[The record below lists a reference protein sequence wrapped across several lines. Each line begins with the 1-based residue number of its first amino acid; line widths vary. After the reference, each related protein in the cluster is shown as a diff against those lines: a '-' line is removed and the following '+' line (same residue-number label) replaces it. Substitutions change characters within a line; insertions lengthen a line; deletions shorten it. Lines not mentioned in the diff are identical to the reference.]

1 MLFAKSALVL
11 SFLALGN
18 IAAAAVPRACLL
30 DALSNEPSPG
40 DLKAVCV
47 DKVQTKIESLCSDD
61 DKQDALKQFADTCS
75 SAGHKVVVNTSTSSS
90 ASSTGTSTADSKSS
104 SSGFVTATA
113 TSTSGSGSSSS
124 AGVIPTSGSDSD
136 SNSGSGSGSGTNPS
150 STSSSGVPLHTA
162 NAGSSDRHIPA
173 AAFAAVVFVASPLR
187 YSKEINLVTILCSLI

>member
-1 MLFAKSALVL
+1 MLFAKSALFL

-18 IAAAAVPRACLL
+18 IAAAAGPKACLL
-30 DALSNEPSPG
+30 EALGNEPSPG

-61 DKQDALKQFADTCS
+61 DKQDALKQFADTCTA
-75 SAGHKVVVNTSTSSS
+75 AGHKVVVDTSTSSS
-90 ASSTGTSTADSKSS
+90 ASSTGTSTAGSKSS

-124 AGVIPTSGSDSD
+124 AGTTSGSDSG
-136 SNSGSGSGSGTNPS
+136 SSSESGSGSGTNPS

-173 AAFAAVVFVASPLR
+173 AAFAAVVFVGFAATL
-187 YSKEINLVTILCSLI
+187 

>member
-1 MLFAKSALVL
+1 MLFAKSALFL

-18 IAAAAVPRACLL
+18 IAAAAGPKACLL
-30 DALSNEPSPG
+30 EALGNEPSPG

-61 DKQDALKQFADTCS
+61 DKQDALKQFADTCTA
-75 SAGHKVVVNTSTSSS
+75 AGHKVVVNTSTSSS
-90 ASSTGTSTADSKSS
+90 ASSTGTSTAGSKSS

-124 AGVIPTSGSDSD
+124 AGTTSGSD
-136 SNSGSGSGSGTNPS
+136 SGSGSGTNPS

-173 AAFAAVVFVASPLR
+173 AAFAAVVFVGFAATL
-187 YSKEINLVTILCSLI
+187 

>member
-30 DALSNEPSPG
+30 EVIGNEPKPS
-40 DLKAVCV
+40 DFKAVCV
-47 DKVQTKIESLCSDD
+47 DKVQTKIESVCSDD
-61 DKQDALKQFADTCS
+61 DKKDALKQFADTCS
-75 SAGHKVVVNTSTSSS
+75 SAGHKIVVNTSTSST

-113 TSTSGSGSSSS
+113 TSTSGSGSS
-124 AGVIPTSGSDSD
+124 AGVNPTSGSDSG
-136 SNSGSGSGSGTNPS
+136 SNSGSGSGSA
-150 STSSSGVPLHTA
+150 TSSAGVPLHT

-173 AAFAAVVFVASPLR
+173 AAFAAVVFVGFAATL
-187 YSKEINLVTILCSLI
+187 

>member
-1 MLFAKSALVL
+1 MLFAKSALFL

-18 IAAAAVPRACLL
+18 IAAAAGPKACLL
-30 DALSNEPSPG
+30 EALGTEPSPG

-61 DKQDALKQFADTCS
+61 DKQDALKQFADTCTA
-75 SAGHKVVVNTSTSSS
+75 AGHKVVVNTSTSSS
-90 ASSTGTSTADSKSS
+90 ASSTGTSTAGSKSS

-113 TSTSGSGSSSS
+113 TSTSSSGSS
-124 AGVIPTSGSDSD
+124 TSGSDSV
-136 SNSGSGSGSGTNPS
+136 TNPS

-173 AAFAAVVFVASPLR
+173 AAFAAVVFVGFAATL
-187 YSKEINLVTILCSLI
+187 